1 VTESEDKPLKYPHM
15 FRASSIMIINKID
28 LLPHLD
34 FDVRKAIKNALVV
47 NPEHHHLSSLR
58 AIGRGTCG
66 LVQLIRRQ
74 ATAAREHLV

>member
-1 VTESEDKPLKYPHM
+1 M

-34 FDVRKAIKNALVV
+34 FDVHKAIKNALAV
-47 NPEHHHLSSLR
+47 NPNIITYHLSSLR

-66 LVQLIRRQ
+66 LVRLIRRE
-74 ATAAREHLV
+74 ATAARQHLL